1 MVVAVELNHVSCLET
16 DADTQDNKQLW
27 PDLEKRLT
35 LRPYEKILPDFC
47 TSERSK
53 NQPLLP

>member
-16 DADTQDNKQLW
+16 DADTQLW

-53 NQPLLP
+53 NQPPLP

>member
-35 LRPYEKILPDFC
+35 LRPYEKILPDFS

-53 NQPLLP
+53 NQPPLP

>member
-27 PDLEKRLT
+27 PDFEKRLT
-35 LRPYEKILPDFC
+35 LRPYEKILLDFY

-53 NQPLLP
+53 NQPPLP

>member
-16 DADTQDNKQLW
+16 DADTKDNKQLW

-53 NQPLLP
+53 NQPPLP